1 MIPSSRRFM
10 SSHFPLSAPEGK
22 ARNKRTRS
30 RAGSYTFLHPTLPP
44 PPSRAQNESG
54 RARGSPPASQLYR
67 PLAGRRQRPPPHP
80 ARRAQRPHRG
90 LQGHFPNHFSA
101 GPAAPEA
108 LVGDASGKARRPATP
123 CPSLATAT
131 LGWRGPRRRPP
142 RSLRRPRSPRRGP
155 QRGSGAP
162 FGLGGRR
169 DPGRGST
176 GGPCLHHQV
185 PCFRPSPRVPPSPRR
200 PSLCLPACRAGPTAP
215 GSGPWRSARPLPGT
229 GRPGR
234 GDSRGRRGPRAAHS
248 PRAAGRRAKPES
260 GFGGAGRGRVH
271 PSPHGSRAG
280 WWLSGEWRTASP
292 CTAPGGAARGAG
304 PPCELLLPPLL
315 LPPPSPPLQL
325 DWTLRSGVGMGAHNR
340 PSPRALRSPRPGPAP
355 ASAPAAGPGTPPRVS
370 GRGRRLA
377 GAGRPRPQPPAPPPA
392 GAGGD
397 PSVAP
402 GWPPPS
408 VGWAE

>member
-1 MIPSSRRFM
+1 MGYRHSRARCRVIPSSRRFM

-131 LGWRGPRRRPP
+131 LGWRRPRRRPP

-162 FGLGGRR
+162 CGLGGRR

-260 GFGGAGRGRVH
+260 GFGGAGRG
-271 PSPHGSRAG
+271 
-280 WWLSGEWRTASP
+280 
-292 CTAPGGAARGAG
+292 
-304 PPCELLLPPLL
+304 
-315 LPPPSPPLQL
+315 PSPPQPPRVPSRMVAQRRVADSISMHSAGRGCERRGASLRAAAAAATTAAAVAATRL
-325 DWTLRSGVGMGAHNR
+325 DPAVRSRNG
-340 PSPRALRSPRPGPAP
+340 RAQPAEPASAEVAPPRPGPRVRPRGRAGDPAP
-355 ASAPAAGPGTPPRVS
+355 RFRKGEEA
-370 GRGRRLA
+370 RGRR
-377 GAGRPRPQPPAPPPA
+377 AP
-392 GAGGD
+392 
-397 PSVAP
+397 
-402 GWPPPS
+402 
-408 VGWAE
+408 